1 MKEWNFFF
9 KHWGYT
15 LLLSPLLFG
24 FAVFIIEKG
33 DIAGAFSYISEV
45 FPILV
50 LVGFIYS
57 VPTYMVAAVVF
68 YFLRQKNIQA
78 SRAKLIFVGLI
89 VLGILISFYWTF
101 RDLTFE
107 WIPALL
113 LYSGFTLGAI
123 LAGFIVKWPGDEV
136 IGEEYS

>member
-1 MKEWNFFF
+1 MKDWKFFF

-24 FAVFIIEKG
+24 FAVFVMEKG
-33 DIAGAFSYISEV
+33 NIVDAFSYISEV
-45 FPILV
+45 FPMLV

-57 VPTYMVAAVVF
+57 VPTYLIAALLF
-68 YFLRQKNIQA
+68 YFLRQKNIPA
-78 SRAKLIFVGLI
+78 NKAKLIFVGFI
-89 VLGILISFYWTF
+89 VLGILISFYWSF

-107 WIPALL
+107 WVPALL

-123 LAGFIVKWPGDEV
+123 FAGFIVKWPREV
-136 IGEEYS
+136 NG